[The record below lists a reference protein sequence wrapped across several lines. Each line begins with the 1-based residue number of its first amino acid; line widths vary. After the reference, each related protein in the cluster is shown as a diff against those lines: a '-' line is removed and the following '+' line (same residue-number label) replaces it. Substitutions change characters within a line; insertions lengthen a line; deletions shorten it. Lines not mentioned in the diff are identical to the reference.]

1 MALIHACI
9 PLVMDCGFQPFFAYA
24 IIGHA
29 IFFWIMF
36 LNFYRQRYHSKEAV
50 TAASDDESSSKQ
62 VVKSSVTS
70 NLKMKPSSNGK
81 SNSNG
86 KQRHSP
92 SPPPRSPQSQL
103 MEAQKA
109 ALSHRRL
116 ASLTDSPSNS
126 NNSNNSNNNNS
137 RTANSSAKDR

>member
-36 LNFYRQRYHSKEAV
+36 LNFYRQRYHSKEAI
-50 TAASDDESSSKQ
+50 ASENEAKQ
-62 VVKSSVTS
+62 VKSSVTS

-81 SNSNG
+81 SASSNG
-86 KQRHSP
+86 KPRHSP

-126 NNSNNSNNNNS
+126 NNNNNNNNSNNNS

>member
-36 LNFYRQRYHSKEAV
+36 LNFYRQRYHSKEAI
-50 TAASDDESSSKQ
+50 ASENDEAKQ
-62 VVKSSVTS
+62 VKSSVTS

-81 SNSNG
+81 SASSNG
-86 KQRHSP
+86 KPRHSP

-126 NNSNNSNNNNS
+126 NNNNNNNNNSNNNS